1 MILETERLAL
11 RELDQSDF
19 AALRVRLPEPGHGGG
34 LFHHP

>member
-19 AALRVRLPEPGHGGG
+19 AALRAILSLARLSAA
-34 LFHHP
+34 